1 MKKLF
6 HRVSPAFTLLELLIV
21 IFIIAIISTLAYI
34 SLESARAKGRDTR
47 RLADIHNI
55 RQALELYKDTEGGYP
70 EQLPAPQQ
78 PFIGLSGRSYLAP
91 MPSDPKT
98 RQPYT
103 YSSSATSGY
112 RLIFSLEKGGLDY
125 PAGENIIT
133 PVGTDSND
141 N

>member
-1 MKKLF
+1 MKKSF
-6 HRVSPAFTLLELLIV
+6 YRTSSAFTLLELLIV
-21 IFIIAIISTLAYI
+21 FFIIALLSTLAYV
-34 SLESARAKGRDTR
+34 SLENARAKGRDTR
-47 RLADIHNI
+47 RLADI
-55 RQALELYKDTEGGYP
+55 YKDIEGNYP

-78 PFIGLSGRSYLAP
+78 SFVGSSGRSYLAP

-98 RQPYT
+98 RQPYA

-112 RLIFSLEKGGLDY
+112 HLIFSLEKDTLDY

-133 PVGTDSND
+133 PVGFNSDD

>member
-1 MKKLF
+1 MKKSF
-6 HRVSPAFTLLELLIV
+6 YRTSSAFTLLELLIV
-21 IFIIAIISTLAYI
+21 FFIIALLSTLAYV
-34 SLESARAKGRDTR
+34 SLENARAKGRDTR

-55 RQALELYKDTEGGYP
+55 RQALELYKDIECNYP

-78 PFIGLSGRSYLAP
+78 SFVGSSGRSYLAP

-98 RQPYT
+98 RQPYA

-112 RLIFSLEKGGLDY
+112 HLIFSLEKDTLDY

-133 PVGTDSND
+133 PVGFNSDD